1 MELDDDTMTIEHL
14 LRRVPEGEET
24 IFDLLAEGGDKVKTI
39 EIKRRKLQ
47 PELPQQLPEPE
58 IARCRARN
66 HVFNDIDTFAGFL
79 NREAENEGSVVLADV
94 DERTI
99 TAVLDENDESDNEQ
113 VTLRAIEHPLFT
125 PWGRLLNQAIPVI
138 DFSLF
143 VMQHR
148 RAVIDPDGRE
158 LAMLFSQVKM
168 SKAVSIF
175 SGVGKKT
182 LNGVMVDV
190 EIAGERKGMAVE
202 LPESIVINVP
212 LFVGTSPQR
221 IEIDLLVTNKG
232 EYVVV
237 YATAADV
244 EQQRIIAFEEMVAKL
259 KESTGMLV
267 GLGKVQHRDWRTV
280 PLSK

>member
-1 MELDDDTMTIEHL
+1 MEFEDETMTIEHL

-24 IFDLLAEGGDKVKTI
+24 IFDLLDEGGDKVKTI

-47 PELPQQLPEPE
+47 PELPQQLPEAD
-58 IARCRARN
+58 IARNKARN

-79 NREAENEGSVVLADV
+79 NREAEKLSSVVLADV
-94 DERTI
+94 DERI
-99 TAVLDENDESDNEQ
+99 IAAVLDESDPLDQEL

-138 DFSLF
+138 DFALF

-232 EYVVV
+232 DYVVV

-244 EQQRIIAFEEMVAKL
+244 EQQRIIAFEEMVSKL
-259 KESTGMLV
+259 KEATGMLV